1 MCYIIF
7 VTSNALAVTHC
18 GRSHGGPRDD
28 GVGGA
33 VKGALRRDA
42 DGNALDMGRRRRAF
56 VKKYTILYSVIDCAL
71 EENFLQVSGVV
82 LKGRGGGK
90 VYN

>member
-33 VKGALRRDA
+33 VKGGALRRDA
-42 DGNALDMGRRRRAF
+42 DGNALDMGRRS
-56 VKKYTILYSVIDCAL
+56 KKNMLYYTL
-71 EENFLQVSGVV
+71 
-82 LKGRGGGK
+82 
-90 VYN
+90 